1 MRRTTVLGDSASN
14 ELDERLI
21 REMRNGRRGEERE
34 AQGMVLV
41 CVMSAQKVVAI
52 PPARDATLGRAM
64 YRVDASRRV
73 SPPKTPH
80 QGSYLKLAAV
90 DFLAWANVNTCSVL
104 PLSFKTQSIYTS
116 HLEIYLL
123 DA

>member
-1 MRRTTVLGDSASN
+1 MGV
-14 ELDERLI
+14 
-21 REMRNGRRGEERE
+21 EERKE
-34 AQGMVLV
+34 KLRGWCLF